1 VGFSGFYIGGMGGG
15 LAGAVAGFVWGAGIG
30 YGLGSIIT
38 NKQATKRVVVYWGLT
53 LALIG
58 TFFGLVIGAPPE
70 PSLAKEIV
78 AGALGA
84 AVGALLGSLIGII
97 HLWSLRRKTQVPP
110 LGPVA

>member
-1 VGFSGFYIGGMGGG
+1 MGFSGFYIGGMGGC
-15 LAGAVAGFVWGAGIG
+15 LAGADGGLVWGAGIG
-30 YGLGSIIT
+30 YGLGSIVT

-70 PSLAKEIV
+70 ASLAKV
-78 AGALGA
+78 TAGGALGA
-84 AVGALLGSLIGII
+84 ALGALFGSLIGII